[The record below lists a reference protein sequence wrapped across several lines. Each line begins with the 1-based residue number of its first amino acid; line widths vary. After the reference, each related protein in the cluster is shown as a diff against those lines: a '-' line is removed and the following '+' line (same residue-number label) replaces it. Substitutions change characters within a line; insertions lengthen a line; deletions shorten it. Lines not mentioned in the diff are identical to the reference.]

1 MTIFLVIVGLSGSL
15 LAFYPELDSL
25 FNPSVYAVSPGKPLE
40 PGELAARAEAATGLR
55 VTSVATYRP
64 GVAAWLRVEARKGQ
78 PETKFEYLRIDPVSG
93 VEISRENWGA
103 ISEGV
108 QNLMPFIYTL
118 HYELALGTFGIWVL
132 GIVAL
137 VWTLDCF
144 VGFYLTLPA
153 KRRQH
158 TSQVELANHRNKTW
172 WQRWKPAWLIRSCA
186 GTYKLNFDLHRA
198 GGLWL
203 WAMLLVFAWS
213 SVYMNLSD
221 TVYTWATRLVAPYHT
236 TADLPERVEPL
247 AEPKLAW
254 REAQSTAS
262 QLMQDSAS
270 KHGFKVETP
279 FALSY
284 DSTRGVYEYR
294 VRSSLDILDA
304 GGMTRLIFDAESG
317 GLRLLLLPQGQYSG
331 NTITSWLVA
340 LHEGN
345 IFGMAYRIF
354 VCALGL
360 AIVMLSVTGV
370 YIWLKKSKVKQKISR
385 NIVHT
390 AK

>member
-15 LAFYPELDSL
+15 LAFYSELDSL
-25 FNPSVYAVSPGKPLE
+25 FNPSVYAISAGKPLE
-40 PGELAARAEAATGLR
+40 PGELAARAEAATGLL
-55 VTSVATYRP
+55 VTSVATYKP
-64 GVAAWLRVEARKGQ
+64 GVAAWLRVEAPQGQ
-78 PETKFEYLRIDPVSG
+78 PEPKFEYLRFDPVSG

-103 ISEGV
+103 ISDGI

-118 HYELALGTFGIWVL
+118 HYELALGTFGLWVL

-137 VWTLDCF
+137 VWTFDCF

-153 KRRQH
+153 KRLRKHVTGHVNQ
-158 TSQVELANHRNKTW
+158 KYW
-172 WQRWKPAWLIRSCA
+172 WKRWQPAWLIRWDASA
-186 GTYKLNFDLHRA
+186 YKLNFDLHRA

-236 TADLPERVEPL
+236 TADLPERAMPL
-247 AEPKLAW
+247 TQILTW
-254 REAQSTAS
+254 REAQSVATK
-262 QLMQDSAS
+262 LMQDSANT
-270 KHGFKVETP
+270 HGFKVVTP
-279 FALSY
+279 LGLTY
-284 DSTRGVYEYR
+284 HVERGVYEYR

-317 GLRLLLLPQGQYSG
+317 AQRLLLLPQGQYAG

-345 IFGMAYRIF
+345 IFGMPYRVF
-354 VCALGL
+354 VCVLGL

-370 YIWLKKSKVKQKISR
+370 YIWLKKRSAKRVKQKFINLS
-385 NIVHT
+385 
-390 AK
+390 